1 MKKFILII
9 LFCILCISNIQS
21 QQIARAEAVNSLE
34 IILKHNTMR
43 NPADDLYDEIW
54 SHSKVNCYTELEP
67 TYNHSINLTKF
78 SMPIQTS
85 KILITSNYGYRK
97 QFKRHHKGIDLK
109 VHIGDTIYS
118 TFSGKIRISNYESKG
133 YGNYIVIR
141 HFNGLE
147 TIYGH
152 MSKRF
157 VKNNEYVYAGQPIG
171 LGGNT
176 GRSTGS
182 HLHLETRFC
191 GIPINPRKI
200 FNFEYQDVTENTF
213 IFSK

>member
-9 LFCILCISNIQS
+9 LFCILYSSNIQS

-34 IILKHNTMR
+34 LILKHNTMR
-43 NPADDLYDEIW
+43 NPAEDLYDDIW
-54 SHSKVNCYTELEP
+54 DHTKVNCYTELDP

-85 KILITSNYGYRK
+85 KIVVTSPYGYRR
-97 QFKRHHKGIDLK
+97 QFKRHHRGIDLK
-109 VHIGDTIYS
+109 LYTGDTIYAS
-118 TFSGKIRISNYESKG
+118 FSGKIRISNYEAKG

-152 MSKRF
+152 MSKRL
-157 VKNNEYVYAGQPIG
+157 VKPDEYVYAGQPIG

-191 GIPINPRKI
+191 GIPIDPRKI
-200 FNFEYQDVTENTF
+200 FNFEYQDVTGDTF